1 MISVTTVILILHI
14 AAGFTALV
22 TGGLA
27 SFTRKGGKSHRASG
41 KWYFRAMTGVFITAI
56 ALAILKSL
64 AFLFMVGFF
73 SYYFVVRGYR
83 QLYLKGLGRTQQAA
97 PIDWVITGVALVFG
111 IGLVSWAV
119 YQFINGISFWPVPM
133 AFGIISASFG
143 GGKHFCG

>member
-41 KWYFRAMTGVFITAI
+41 KWYFRVMTGVFITAI

-64 AFLFMVGFF
+64 AFLFMVG
-73 SYYFVVRGYR
+73 
-83 QLYLKGLGRTQQAA
+83 
-97 PIDWVITGVALVFG
+97 
-111 IGLVSWAV
+111 
-119 YQFINGISFWPVPM
+119 
-133 AFGIISASFG
+133 
-143 GGKHFCG
+143 